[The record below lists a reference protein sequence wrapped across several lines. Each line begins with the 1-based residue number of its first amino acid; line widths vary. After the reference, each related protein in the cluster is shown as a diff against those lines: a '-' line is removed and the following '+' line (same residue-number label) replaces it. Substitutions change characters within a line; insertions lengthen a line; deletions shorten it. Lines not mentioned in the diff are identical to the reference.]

1 MNDASEVPI
10 DSGRSLDL
18 VLALWRE
25 WQQARYVSLMLCRVQ
40 QRLEARMMVD
50 TGIQVLTAGASAPR
64 RRSAATSD
72 AASRYAIACEAEVL
86 AMIEALKLQDEMPD
100 LRSSSLLGI
109 VAKLEIIIGAD
120 RDIGDPTDF
129 PWPHIASVLR
139 DLKAITGDLR
149 CSRPD
154 RAFTRAEVARLWNE
168 ATRLVTTLSDEDSQ
182 RNEPV
187 S

>member
-50 TGIQVLTAGASAPR
+50 TGIQVLTACASAPR

-72 AASRYAIACEAEVL
+72 AAARYAIACEAEVL
-86 AMIEALKLQDEMPD
+86 AMTEALKLQDEMPD
-100 LRSSSLLGI
+100 LRASSLLGI
-109 VAKLEIIIGAD
+109 VAKLEMIAGAD

-129 PWPHIASVLR
+129 PWPHIASVLK

-154 RAFTRAEVARLWNE
+154 RTIIRADVARYWNE
-168 ATRLVTTLSDEDSQ
+168 ATKFVMALSDEGLQ
-182 RNEPV
+182 RNAPV
-187 S
+187 L

>member
-18 VLALWRE
+18 VLALWRD

-86 AMIEALKLQDEMPD
+86 AMTEALKLQDQMPD

-109 VAKLEIIIGAD
+109 VAKLEMIAGAD

-129 PWPHIASVLR
+129 PWPHIASVLK
-139 DLKAITGDLR
+139 DLKAITGDLHR
-149 CSRPD
+149 SRPD
-154 RAFTRAEVARLWNE
+154 RAITRADVERYWNE
-168 ATRLVTTLSDEDSQ
+168 ATKFVTALSDEGPQ
-182 RNEPV
+182 RNAPV

>member
-1 MNDASEVPI
+1 MNDASEVPV

-18 VLALWRE
+18 VLALWAA
-25 WQQARYVSLMLCRVQ
+25 WKQARYVSLMLCRVQ

-50 TGIQVLTAGASAPR
+50 TGIQVLTAGASAPH

-86 AMIEALKLQDEMPD
+86 AMTDALKLQDEMPD

-109 VAKLEIIIGAD
+109 VAKLEMIAGAD
-120 RDIGDPTDF
+120 RDIDDPTDF
-129 PWPHIASVLR
+129 PWPHIASVLK
-139 DLKAITGDLR
+139 DLKAITGDLHR
-149 CSRPD
+149 SRPD
-154 RAFTRAEVARLWNE
+154 RTITRAEVARYWKE
-168 ATRLVTTLSDEDSQ
+168 ATKFVTALSDGGPQ
-182 RNEPV
+182 RNSPL

>member
-1 MNDASEVPI
+1 MNDAFEVPI
-10 DSGRSLDL
+10 DSSRSLDL
-18 VLALWRE
+18 VLALWRQ

-72 AASRYAIACEAEVL
+72 AASQYAVACEAEAL
-86 AMIEALKLQDEMPD
+86 AMTEVLKIQDTIPD
-100 LRSSSLLGI
+100 LSAASLLGI
-109 VAKLEIIIGAD
+109 VAKLEMIVGAD

-139 DLKAITGDLR
+139 DLKAITGDLHH
-149 CSRPD
+149 SRPD
-154 RAFTRAEVARLWNE
+154 RRTTRADVARHWDQAANL
-168 ATRLVTTLSDEDSQ
+168 TTALSHDDPRRSS
-182 RNEPV
+182 PV
-187 S
+187 L